1 VQVKRE
7 QAGALSGYVGF
18 SKSEIVDFENDLEA
32 NNAELGIVPQPL
44 DRWFAG

>member
-7 QAGALSGYVGF
+7 RAGALYGYVGF